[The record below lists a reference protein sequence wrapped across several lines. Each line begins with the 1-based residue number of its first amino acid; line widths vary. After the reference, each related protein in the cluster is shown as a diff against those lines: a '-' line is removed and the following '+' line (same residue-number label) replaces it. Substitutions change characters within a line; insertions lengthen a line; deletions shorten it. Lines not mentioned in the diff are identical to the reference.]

1 MAAELFARE
10 KSNNSFRTKHVYEF
24 TIKHK
29 HLKKIFIDPLTTTSK
44 LATVLGNVMQLL

>member
-10 KSNNSFRTKHVYEF
+10 KVITRSVLSMLIFI
-24 TIKHK
+24 IKHK
-29 HLKKIFIDPLTTTSK
+29 HLKNTFIDPLTTTSM